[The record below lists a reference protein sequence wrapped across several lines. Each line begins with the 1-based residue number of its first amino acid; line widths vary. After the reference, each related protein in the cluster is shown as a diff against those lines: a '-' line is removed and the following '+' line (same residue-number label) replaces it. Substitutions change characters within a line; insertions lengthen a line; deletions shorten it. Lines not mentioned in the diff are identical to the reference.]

1 MRSRRMKLF
10 YSCLTAVGM
19 VLAIRSSQAAD
30 RETPVPSVQMTV
42 TASVAH
48 GKRMPD
54 IDLHDVHVRHGNER
68 LEVTDWAPAKGARAG
83 LDLFILIDDASDPRL
98 GSQLDA
104 LRTFINGQ
112 PATTRIGVGYIRNAT
127 LQVAQQFTTDHA
139 QAANALRLPL
149 GSPGAYSSPY
159 LSVVDLMKRWPEST
173 NRREV
178 LMITDG
184 IDRARRSSRS
194 RRGFI
199 SNPDVDTATSV
210 AQRTGTMI
218 HTIYAPGV
226 GRYRRT
232 YWEQASG
239 QMNAA
244 RLSYNTGGES
254 FFLGLQ
260 GPVSITPYLDE
271 LQEKM
276 DNQYLLSFVAKPGK
290 KAGLQS
296 VSLSTDVA
304 GVELSTHDAVWV
316 PASK

>member
-1 MRSRRMKLF
+1 MKSRRMKLF
-10 YSCLTAVGM
+10 YSCLTALG
-19 VLAIRSSQAAD
+19 VLLNITSSQAAD
-30 RETPVPSVQMTV
+30 REAPVPSVQMTV
-42 TASVAH
+42 TASVAN
-48 GKRMPD
+48 GKQMPD
-54 IDLHDVHVRHGNER
+54 INLHAVHVRHGNER
-68 LEVTDWAPAKGARAG
+68 LEVTDWVPARGTHAG
-83 LDLFILIDDASDPRL
+83 LDLFILIDDALDPRL

-104 LRTFINGQ
+104 LRTFIDGQ
-112 PATTRIGVGYIRNAT
+112 PATTRVGVGYIRNAT
-127 LQVAQQFTTDHA
+127 LQVTQQFTTDHA

-149 GSPGAYSSPY
+149 GFPGIYSSPY
-159 LSVVDLMKRWPEST
+159 LSIVDLMKRWPEST

-184 IDRARRSSRS
+184 IDRARGYSRL

-199 SNPDVDTATSV
+199 SNPDVDYATSV

-232 YWEQASG
+232 YWEQTSG

-244 RLSYNTGGES
+244 KLSYNTGGES

-276 DNQYLLSFVAKPGK
+276 DNQYLLSFVAKPSK

-296 VSLSTDVA
+296 VSLSIEVA
-304 GVELSTHDAVWV
+304 GVELSTHAAVWV

>member
-10 YSCLTAVGM
+10 YSCLAAVGM
-19 VLAIRSSQAAD
+19 VLAIRSSPAAD
-30 RETPVPSVQMTV
+30 REMPIPPVQMTV
-42 TASVAH
+42 TASVAN

-54 IDLHDVHVRHGNER
+54 IDLDNAHVKHGNER
-68 LEVTDWAPAKGARAG
+68 LEVTDCAPARGARAG
-83 LDLFILIDDASDPRL
+83 LDLSILIDDASF

-112 PATTRIGVGYIRNAT
+112 PATTRVGVGYIRNAT
-127 LQVAQQFTTDHA
+127 LQVPQQFTSDHA
-139 QAANALRLPL
+139 QAANALRMPL

-159 LSVVDLMKRWPEST
+159 QSVVDLMKRWPESA

-184 IDRARRSSRS
+184 IDRARRSRRS

-199 SNPDVDTATSV
+199 SHPDVDYATSV

-226 GRYRRT
+226 GRYSPT

-239 QMNAA
+239 QINAA

-254 FFLGLQ
+254 FFLDLQ
-260 GPVSITPYLDE
+260 GPAIPR
-271 LQEKM
+271 
-276 DNQYLLSFVAKPGK
+276 
-290 KAGLQS
+290 
-296 VSLSTDVA
+296 
-304 GVELSTHDAVWV
+304 
-316 PASK
+316 